1 MIIAIFISGFLWI
14 LRDKV
19 SERSIYWPEGNIKL
33 KKKKNLIVFGIKKSK
48 KKSRLEGVVIKN
60 RIVF

>member
-33 KKKKNLIVFGIKKSK
+33 
-48 KKSRLEGVVIKN
+48 
-60 RIVF
+60 RIEFFFES

>member
-33 KKKKNLIVFGIKKSK
+33 KKKKNFDCVWYKKIEK
-48 KKSRLEGVVIKN
+48 EK
-60 RIVF
+60 